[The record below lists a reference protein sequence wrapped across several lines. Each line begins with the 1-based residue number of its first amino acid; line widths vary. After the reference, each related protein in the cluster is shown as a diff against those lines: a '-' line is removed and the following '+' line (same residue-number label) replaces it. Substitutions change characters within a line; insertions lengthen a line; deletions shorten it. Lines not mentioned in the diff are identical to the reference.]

1 MTSQWS
7 LLDKTNLQCPDGNA
21 TIYGETGSYSNP
33 SALITSVCLKCGD
46 KEMGCVNSS
55 SKGSA
60 TYSFTSPKDINYY
73 NYPLASNG
81 YSKFIRFMNAG
92 RADGQNGVGGL
103 IENVMTNTHC
113 ENGFNGFNVERFQ
126 NPADSTNI
134 ALANFKPLCY
144 TPSSNTDSGSS
155 GSDSGSSNTDSGSSN
170 TDSGSSNTDSGSSS
184 SDSGTYDSGNVLY
197 LLLFII
203 VAIVIAMLI
212 IRYNNQ
218 KMQQYQQL
226 NNQTMQ

>member
-33 SALITSVCLKCGD
+33 SAIITSICLKCGD
-46 KEMGCVNSS
+46 KEMGCKSSS

-113 ENGFNGFNVERFQ
+113 ENGFNGFNFERFQ
-126 NPADSTNI
+126 NPTDSNI
-134 ALANFKPLCY
+134 IDLANFNPLCY

-155 GSDSGSSNTDSGSSN
+155 GSTSSSSDST
-170 TDSGSSNTDSGSSS
+170 SSS

>member
-21 TIYGETGSYSNP
+21 SIYGETGSYSIP
-33 SALITSVCLKCGD
+33 SAIITSVCLKCGD

-73 NYPLASNG
+73 NYPLTTNG

-126 NPADSTNI
+126 NPTDSNI
-134 ALANFKPLCY
+134 IDLANFNPLCY

-155 GSDSGSSNTDSGSSN
+155 GST
-170 TDSGSSNTDSGSSS
+170 SSS
-184 SDSGTYDSGNVLY
+184 SDSTTADSGNVLY

-226 NNQTMQ
+226 NNQKMQ